1 MPKADRRLRSE
12 TVSMTLEVPTEAGSE
27 PARHMLDVSLAFD
40 GDTNSLRE
48 VVFVTRGKI
57 GSGMDMLLHDLGIKL
72 SRAIQRRDPDTGQ
85 EAQST

>member
-1 MPKADRRLRSE
+1 MAKAGRRLRSE

-27 PARHMLDVSLAFD
+27 PARHPLDVSLAYD
-40 GDTNSLRE
+40 GDTDMLRE

-72 SRAIQRRDPDTGQ
+72 SRAIQRRDPDTGR
-85 EAQST
+85 EAST